1 MQDWLAK
8 SAEGCISVAA
18 DRIPVSVSV
27 AACIHTTSVYREVSL
42 NTTAPSSQSYPEFK
56 LYGSWVVVWS
66 SWSLL
71 LP

>member
-42 NTTAPSSQSYPEFK
+42 NSALGSSGIK
-56 LYGSWVVVWS
+56 GTI
-66 SWSLL
+66 
-71 LP
+71 

>member
-18 DRIPVSVSV
+18 DRIPVTVSV

-42 NTTAPSSQSYPEFK
+42 NSALGSSGMK
-56 LYGSWVVVWS
+56 GTI
-66 SWSLL
+66 
-71 LP
+71 